1 LPPKLLNKLLVGISI
16 GAVVYFLFILYAD
29 YSLFLRALET
39 FSWKLIPVL
48 LLLSLANYYLRF
60 LRWHYYLYKI
70 EIKLPWLESHLVFFS
85 GLVMSITPGKLGEI
99 LKPYLI
105 NKITGDSVAKTI
117 PVVLVER
124 LLDFLGLVMIALF
137 SLFFVKYSSYTLAVV
152 GVLLI
157 LVILLPGNKK
167 FSEFMFSLLGR
178 ISPLR
183 KHMEKIRESHDSI
196 QKMVSPKPLSIM
208 ILISIVSWFFEC
220 FSLYLVLEV
229 FNPQITVMWSSFIYA
244 FSTVAGALSFFPG
257 GLGITEGSLTF
268 LISDAGFSTDIAI
281 LATFIIRVATLWFA
295 IFIGAI
301 SLFLLQKRIGKIKST

>member
-1 LPPKLLNKLLVGISI
+1 MPPKLLNKLLVGISI

>member
-1 LPPKLLNKLLVGISI
+1 
-16 GAVVYFLFILYAD
+16 
-29 YSLFLRALET
+29 
-39 FSWKLIPVL
+39 
-48 LLLSLANYYLRF
+48 
-60 LRWHYYLYKI
+60 
-70 EIKLPWLESHLVFFS
+70 
-85 GLVMSITPGKLGEI
+85 MSITPGKLGEI